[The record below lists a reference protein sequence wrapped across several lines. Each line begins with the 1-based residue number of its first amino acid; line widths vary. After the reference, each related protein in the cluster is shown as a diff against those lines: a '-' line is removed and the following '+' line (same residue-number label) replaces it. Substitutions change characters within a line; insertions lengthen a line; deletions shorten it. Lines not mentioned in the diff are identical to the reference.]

1 MENQVE
7 IIKQVNDQDV
17 MDSRDVA
24 KMIGKRYRD
33 LMRDIRRYISDLEES
48 AKLRSRDMATNA
60 KLRALDFFI
69 ESSYV
74 SQQGKELPCYLLT
87 KQGCE
92 FVANKLTGRKG
103 TIFTAT
109 YVGLF
114 NQYQAEHNGKMIG
127 TDKNLTRENLEF
139 KLKWLAEMR
148 KQNINKDHQLRNE
161 DAKIWLELANVAD
174 DYGERR
180 MATDMRNEAINTMT
194 SLPVGGQREYTASEI
209 ANKLGVS
216 AIQIGKWGNKLGIK
230 RDQHLS
236 YRTPEGA
243 WRYFPEALKVFQD
256 NALEIQADDLGL

>member
-1 MENQVE
+1 MESQLKIV
-7 IIKQVNDQDV
+7 KQVNDREV

-24 KMIGKRYRD
+24 KMIGKRHTD
-33 LMRDIRRYISDLEES
+33 LIRDIRRYISDLETD
-48 AKLRSRDMATNA
+48 AKLRPS
-60 KLRALDFFI
+60 DFFV
-69 ESSYV
+69 ESSYLGGNGQDRV
-74 SQQGKELPCYLLT
+74 SFLLT

-127 TDKNLTRENLEF
+127 ADKNLTRENLEF

-180 MATDMRNEAINTMT
+180 MATEMRNEAINTMT

-256 NALEIQADDLGL
+256 NALEIQDDDLGL